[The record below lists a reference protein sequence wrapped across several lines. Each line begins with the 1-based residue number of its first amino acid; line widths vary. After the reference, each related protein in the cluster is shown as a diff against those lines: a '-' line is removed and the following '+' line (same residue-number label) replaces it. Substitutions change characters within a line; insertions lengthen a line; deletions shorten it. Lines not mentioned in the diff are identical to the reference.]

1 MQTTQIVIFAVLAVM
16 VVLTVVLSVTRSS
29 IMTVSRTRLY
39 REAHVTDKEL
49 ILNAKTFLG
58 LSTFEHRIQ
67 LDKINALSIAKT
79 MGTSNKIGL
88 FVGVILAVSAMG
100 LFAIMW
106 PVAIVLLLTGILA
119 IVLAVAL
126 RPVLVSVGCGGW
138 IENINFQ
145 RKARTMA
152 KEIYAQLVAKL
163 SAAAQQSAAPQP
175 AVQPRFAAQQSAAPR
190 TVAQPSPAAPQPPV
204 VGVRR
209 NPTQESD
216 A

>member
-16 VVLTVVLSVTRSS
+16 VVLLVVLSVTRSS

-88 FVGVILAVSAMG
+88 FVGVILAASAMG

-106 PVAIVLLLTGILA
+106 PVAIVLLFIGILA

-163 SAAAQQSAAPQP
+163 SAAAQQSAAP
-175 AVQPRFAAQQSAAPR
+175 R

>member
-16 VVLTVVLSVTRSS
+16 VVLLVVLSVTRSS

-49 ILNAKTFLG
+49 ILNTKTFLG

-88 FVGVILAVSAMG
+88 FVGVILAASAMG

-106 PVAIVLLLTGILA
+106 PVAIVLLFIGILA

-163 SAAAQQSAAPQP
+163 SAAAQQSAAP
-175 AVQPRFAAQQSAAPR
+175 R

>member
-16 VVLTVVLSVTRSS
+16 VVLLVVLSVTRSS

-58 LSTFEHRIQ
+58 LSTFEH
-67 LDKINALSIAKT
+67 NALSIAKT

-106 PVAIVLLLTGILA
+106 PVAIVLLFIGILA

-163 SAAAQQSAAPQP
+163 AA
-175 AVQPRFAAQQSAAPR
+175 AAQQSAAPR
-190 TVAQPSPAAPQPPV
+190 TVAQQSAAPQPPV

>member
-16 VVLTVVLSVTRSS
+16 VVLPVVLSVTRSS

-79 MGTSNKIGL
+79 MGASNKIGL
-88 FVGVILAVSAMG
+88 FVGVILAASAMG

-163 SAAAQQSAAPQP
+163 SVAAPQP

-190 TVAQPSPAAPQPPV
+190 TVAQPSSAAPQPPV

>member
-16 VVLTVVLSVTRSS
+16 VVLAVVLSVTRSS

-126 RPVLVSVGCGGW
+126 RPVLMSVGCGGW

-152 KEIYAQLVAKL
+152 KEIYAQLVVKL
-163 SAAAQQSAAPQP
+163 SA
-175 AVQPRFAAQQSAAPR
+175 AAQQSAAPR
-190 TVAQPSPAAPQPPV
+190 TVAQQPAVQPPV

>member
-1 MQTTQIVIFAVLAVM
+1 
-16 VVLTVVLSVTRSS
+16 
-29 IMTVSRTRLY
+29 MTVSRTRLY

-88 FVGVILAVSAMG
+88 FVGVILAASAMG

-106 PVAIVLLLTGILA
+106 PVAIVLLFIGILA

-163 SAAAQQSAAPQP
+163 SAAAQQSAAP
-175 AVQPRFAAQQSAAPR
+175 R